1 MIWKTFPYIYNTIQC
16 IAIQY
21 ITLHY
26 ITLQCIVLY
35 CIFIYIHI
43 HSYTYTYSYKINAKK
58 CCMHLDKILSI
69 NFINIYSNFTS
80 INNNFIMTKKAKFK
94 IYKIIF
100 QNCTRIFYINLIMV
114 SRIYKIDQEKTL
126 SRLLLTLNILH
137 HRILKIFFF

>member
-1 MIWKTFPYIYNTIQC
+1 MHAKSVTEMPKLQFYSNDLKNIPYIYNTIQC

-26 ITLQCIVLY
+26 ITMYCIVL
-35 CIFIYIHI
+35 YIHI
-43 HSYTYTYSYKINAKK
+43 HSYTYSYKINAKK

-69 NFINIYSNFTS
+69 NFINIYSNFIS

-100 QNCTRIFYINLIMV
+100 QNCTWIFYINLIMV
-114 SRIYKIDQEKTL
+114 SI
-126 SRLLLTLNILH
+126 
-137 HRILKIFFF
+137 

>member
-1 MIWKTFPYIYNTIQC
+1 MLKVSQECPNRNFILMIWKTSHTYTIQYNVL
-16 IAIQY
+16 QY
-21 ITLHY
+21 NILHY

-43 HSYTYTYSYKINAKK
+43 HSYTYSYKINAKK

-80 INNNFIMTKKAKFK
+80 INNNFIMIKKVKFK

-114 SRIYKIDQEKTL
+114 PEWL
-126 SRLLLTLNILH
+126 EG
-137 HRILKIFFF
+137 